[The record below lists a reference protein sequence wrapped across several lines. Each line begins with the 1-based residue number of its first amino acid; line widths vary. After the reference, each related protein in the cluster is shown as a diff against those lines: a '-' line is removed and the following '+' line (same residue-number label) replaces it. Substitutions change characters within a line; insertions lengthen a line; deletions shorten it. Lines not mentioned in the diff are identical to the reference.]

1 MEQWLPDVDRRR
13 DVQCPLPSPRAACA
27 ARHRIHRSHREH
39 HRRRTRALA
48 LLVRSPGC
56 PAKPPPPPPDYRL
69 TPPPVPASP
78 TQVRLPTPNWWP
90 TASTAPARLS
100 TSRRS
105 SEPDSWPTR
114 WWVRVSITPV
124 GSVLA
129 LRPARTRA
137 CRRVR
142 TSPGA
147 GPDCSHGP
155 SYQLKRTTPE
165 SGESGRLLRRGR

>member
-39 HRRRTRALA
+39 HRRRPRALA

-56 PAKPPPPPPDYRL
+56 PAKPPPPPPGYRL

-78 TQVRLPTPNWWP
+78 TRVRLPTPNWWP

-100 TSRRS
+100 TSRTLLNLTVGRHAGGSECRS
-105 SEPDSWPTR
+105 RQSGRCLPCGRP
-114 WWVRVSITPV
+114 VRELAVELERHPV
-124 GSVLA
+124 
-129 LRPARTRA
+129 RA
-137 CRRVR
+137 PIAHTGRR
-142 TSPGA
+142 TS
-147 GPDCSHGP
+147 
-155 SYQLKRTTPE
+155 
-165 SGESGRLLRRGR
+165 